1 MVLSDRLQ
9 TMESPAPSAP
19 EPLVLTTTWDRI
31 FDWARRLGARPT
43 WIGLGRCAFEMLPGL
58 DPRHDL
64 ARFGPE
70 AFRAAPGKSD
80 LLVVAGPVSA
90 KMAPLVRRIWDEMPG
105 PKWSIALGDCAG
117 QGGPWR
123 TYAVTRGLGEVIPVD
138 VHVPGSPPGAEALL
152 EALLQLEKKIR
163 PEGAP

>member
-1 MVLSDRLQ
+1 
-9 TMESPAPSAP
+9 MESAPPAPP
-19 EPLVLTTTWDRI
+19 EPPVLTTTWDRI
-31 FDWARRLGARPT
+31 FDCARRLGARPT
-43 WIGLGRCAFEMLPGL
+43 WIGLGGCAFEMLPGL

-80 LLVVAGPVSA
+80 LLVVAGPVSV

-117 QGGPWR
+117 RGGPWP
-123 TYAVTRGLGEVIPVD
+123 TYAVTRGLDQVIPVD
-138 VHVPGSPPGAEALL
+138 VQVPGCPPGAEALL

>member
-1 MVLSDRLQ
+1 
-9 TMESPAPSAP
+9 MESAPPTTP
-19 EPLVLTTTWDRI
+19 EPPVLTTAWDRI

-43 WIGLGRCAFEMLPGL
+43 WIGLGCCAFEMLPGL

-70 AFRAAPGKSD
+70 AFRAAPGRSD

-105 PKWSIALGDCAG
+105 PKWSIALGSCAG
-117 QGGPWR
+117 PNGGWR
-123 TYAVTRGLGEVIPVD
+123 TYAVTRGLESVIPVD
-138 VHVPGSPPGAEALL
+138 VHVPGCPPGPEALL
-152 EALLQLEKKIR
+152 AALRQLEKKIR
-163 PEGAP
+163 PEAAP

>member
-1 MVLSDRLQ
+1 
-9 TMESPAPSAP
+9 MESPAPP
-19 EPLVLTTTWDRI
+19 VLTTTWDRI
-31 FDWARRLGARPT
+31 FDWARRLGVRPVRL
-43 WIGLGRCAFEMLPGL
+43 GLGGRAFEMLPGL

-117 QGGPWR
+117 RGGPWR
-123 TYAVTRGLGEVIPVD
+123 TYAVTRGLDQVIPVD
-138 VHVPGSPPGAEALL
+138 VHVPGCPPGAEALL

-163 PEGAP
+163 PEGTP

>member
-1 MVLSDRLQ
+1 
-9 TMESPAPSAP
+9 MEDVPPTTAGPP
-19 EPLVLTTTWDRI
+19 EPPVLTTTWDRI
-31 FDWARRLGARPT
+31 FDWARRLGVRPLRL
-43 WIGLGRCAFEMLPGL
+43 GLGCCAFEMLPGL

-80 LLVVAGPVSA
+80 LLVIAGPVSG

-105 PKWSIALGDCAG
+105 PKWSIALGDCTG
-117 QGGPWR
+117 RGEPWR
-123 TYAVTRGLGEVIPVD
+123 TYAVTRLEEVIPVD
-138 VHVPGSPPGAEALL
+138 VHVPGCPPGPEALL

-163 PEGAP
+163 PEAAP

>member
-1 MVLSDRLQ
+1 
-9 TMESPAPSAP
+9 MESSPPTPAGQP
-19 EPLVLTTTWDRI
+19 EPTVFATTWDRI
-31 FDWARRLGARPT
+31 FDWARRLGVRPVRL
-43 WIGLGRCAFEMLPGL
+43 GLGCCAFEMLPGL

-70 AFRAAPGKSD
+70 AFRAAPGRSD
-80 LLVVAGPVSA
+80 LLVVAGPVSR

-105 PKWSIALGDCAG
+105 PKWSIALGSCAG

-123 TYAVTRGLGEVIPVD
+123 TYAVTQGLESVIPVD
-138 VHVPGSPPGAEALL
+138 VQVPGCPPGPEALL

>member
-1 MVLSDRLQ
+1 
-9 TMESPAPSAP
+9 MESAPPATP
-19 EPLVLTTTWDRI
+19 EPPVFTTTWDRI
-31 FDWARRLGARPT
+31 FDWARRLGVRPVRL
-43 WIGLGRCAFEMLPGL
+43 GLGDCAFEMLPGL

-70 AFRAAPGKSD
+70 AFHAAPGKSD

-105 PKWSIALGDCAG
+105 PKWSIALGDCASH
-117 QGGPWR
+117 GGPWR
-123 TYAVTRGLGEVIPVD
+123 TYAVTRLDQVIPVD

-152 EALLQLEKKIR
+152 EALLQLQKKIR
-163 PEGAP
+163 PEGTP

>member
-1 MVLSDRLQ
+1 
-9 TMESPAPSAP
+9 MENPPPTTP
-19 EPLVLTTTWDRI
+19 EPPVFTTTWDRI
-31 FDWARRLGARPT
+31 FDWARRLGVRPVRL
-43 WIGLGRCAFEMLPGL
+43 GLGDCAFEMLPGL

-80 LLVVAGPVSA
+80 LLVVAGPVSR

-105 PKWSIALGDCAG
+105 PKGSIALGDCAG
-117 QGGPWR
+117 QGGYG
-123 TYAVTRGLGEVIPVD
+123 TYAVTRLDQVIPVD

-163 PEGAP
+163 PEATT